1 MKNYILF
8 PLLALL
14 LLACKPYPQT
24 IESIQ
29 KEVSGELPIVEK
41 QELPVQTYEVRL
53 TVPDSGWSLEISD
66 VLLTDNEIAVIAKLT
81 KAKGMSMQVISEVVD
96 AVTFQTR
103 KKKIQ
108 VYVLGKTW
116 NWVNSENYKFVDNV
130 SGIKGESILISRVK
144 PSSPGGAKKQASGTL
159 L

>member
-1 MKNYILF
+1 MKNYILI

-14 LLACKPYPQT
+14 LLACKPDSRT
-24 IESIQ
+24 IKSIQ
-29 KEVSGELPIVEK
+29 KEASGELTIVEK
-41 QELPVQTYEVRL
+41 PEHPVQTFEVRV
-53 TVPDSGWSLEISD
+53 TVPDSGWSLAISD

-81 KAKGMSMQVISEVVD
+81 KADGMSMQVISEVLD
-96 AVTFQTR
+96 AVTFYPR

-116 NWVNSENYKFVDNV
+116 SWENSGSYKFVDNV
-130 SGIKGESILISRVK
+130 SGFKGESILISRVK
-144 PSSPGGAKKQASGTL
+144 PSSPGGPKKQAPDTL